1 MSVSMSLVQEIAAAA
16 RENGAEPIGIFVDES
31 AVRGCTNL
39 SRRVQVRECIEF
51 MLHHSHPLRT

>member
-1 MSVSMSLVQEIAAAA
+1 MSVSLVQEIATAV

-39 SRRVQVRECIEF
+39 SERVHRVYATPF
-51 MLHHSHPLRT
+51 PFH